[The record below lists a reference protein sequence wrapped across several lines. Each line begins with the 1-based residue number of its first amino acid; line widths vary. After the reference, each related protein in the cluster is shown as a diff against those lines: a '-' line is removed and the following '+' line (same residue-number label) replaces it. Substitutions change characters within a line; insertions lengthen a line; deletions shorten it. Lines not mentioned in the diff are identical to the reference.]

1 MPQQQQHQQQ
11 QRLLQPQQPAQ
22 PPPQQLQTQQ
32 PADPRVKRFMARV
45 RLALLDSCQAAVLV
59 HQQLVQDRVVS
70 SKESPKF
77 PLEKLQEAFAARW
90 ACLCAAQHTAVRIT
104 HANGV

>member
-1 MPQQQQHQQQ
+1 MPQQQQQQQ
-11 QRLLQPQQPAQ
+11 QPGHQ
-22 PPPQQLQTQQ
+22 PPPQQLQSQQ

-70 SKESPKF
+70 SRESPKL
-77 PLEKLQEAFAARW
+77 PLEKLQEAYAAR
-90 ACLCAAQHTAVRIT
+90 
-104 HANGV
+104 